1 MAAPE
6 DGRDYPDPT
15 RRTFL
20 ANERTYL
27 AWWRTG
33 LTALAAALAV
43 GRIVPEVARTTR
55 WPYEILG
62 GAYAL
67 LGVVVIVYGAV
78 RRKQVDRSLGEGS
91 YAHPDDRLLAGVTWL
106 AVLIGVAT
114 GALIVVNP

>member
-6 DGRDYPDPT
+6 DDREFGDPT
-15 RRTFL
+15 RRTYL

-43 GRIVPEVARTTR
+43 GRIVPEVADTTR

-62 GAYAL
+62 AAYAV
-67 LGVVVIVYGAV
+67 LGVVVLFYGNV
-78 RRKQVDRSLGEGS
+78 RRKQVDRSLDEGG

-114 GALIVVNP
+114 GVLIVVNP